1 MKPAGS
7 PGYEFALPE
16 ESDATK
22 HGVGSSL
29 VYRVPEMQIHL
40 RLHDYFMGSF
50 QKSYDWLSSMLILI
64 SELSINIDPLVFAV
78 TENCTDFALFND
90 EDLRLKDVVSI
101 DGDFFSGSLFLNC
114 I

>member
-1 MKPAGS
+1 
-7 PGYEFALPE
+7 
-16 ESDATK
+16 
-22 HGVGSSL
+22 
-29 VYRVPEMQIHL
+29 
-40 RLHDYFMGSF
+40 
-50 QKSYDWLSSMLILI
+50 MLILI

>member
-1 MKPAGS
+1 MFDDCILVKPAGS

-29 VYRVPEMQIHL
+29 VYRIPEMQIHL

-50 QKSYDWLSSMLILI
+50 QTFMI
-64 SELSINIDPLVFAV
+64 
-78 TENCTDFALFND
+78 
-90 EDLRLKDVVSI
+90 
-101 DGDFFSGSLFLNC
+101 DFFFKSVDSRLRV
-114 I
+114 IH